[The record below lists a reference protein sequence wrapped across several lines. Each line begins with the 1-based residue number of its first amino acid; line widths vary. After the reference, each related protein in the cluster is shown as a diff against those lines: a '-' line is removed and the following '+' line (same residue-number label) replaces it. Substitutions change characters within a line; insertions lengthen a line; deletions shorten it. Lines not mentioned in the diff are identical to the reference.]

1 MAKAYVLLSWC
12 LLASHLLEGV
22 IMAQGPSPSLDG
34 AIAVSRFGLGARP
47 GELQACASD
56 PRGWLTAQIQRAGAD
71 QPDTPLPG
79 SADRFAAL
87 ISFRDQIK
95 DLKQGGRTAPQ
106 GGGATRAD
114 GTDFKRD
121 RRMAVRP
128 LLEGVRDEIFARTR
142 LGAGTAVPFR
152 ERWAL
157 FWANHFTVSTARLQ
171 SALLA
176 GPFER
181 EAIRP
186 NIFGRFEDLLV
197 ASTTHPGML
206 VYLDQAR
213 SAGPDSMAGTRRQ
226 AGLNENLAREIMELH
241 TIGADAGYTQ
251 ADVTEF
257 ARALT
262 GYSIGTARDAQG
274 AEGRFLFRANL
285 HEPGARTVLGKHYG
299 EDGAQ
304 QARTILRDL
313 AASPHTATHVAR
325 KLATHFVADTP
336 PPALIARL
344 RASYLKSDG
353 DLALL
358 AKTLVESPEAWSA
371 EPEKF
376 KTPNEFVLSSYRAV
390 GAAPSDPARE
400 VVQPLTAFGQRPYA
414 APQPNGWSD
423 LAGDWAAP
431 DALVKRLTWASQFS
445 GAYAPGMG
453 TPIDTAEA
461 ALGAR
466 MSTALRTALARA
478 ESRVEAFTIL
488 LMSAEFQRR

>member
-1 MAKAYVLLSWC
+1 MAPDSNPR
-12 LLASHLLEGV
+12 S
-22 IMAQGPSPSLDG
+22 SPSLDG

-47 GELQACASD
+47 GELQASSSD
-56 PRGWLTAQIQRAGAD
+56 PRGWLTAQIRRAGAD
-71 QPDTPLPG
+71 QPDSPLPG

-87 ISFRDQIK
+87 ISFRAEIK
-95 DLKQGGRTAPQ
+95 DLKQGGGKPGGRTETQ
-106 GGGATRAD
+106 GSAATNSQAD
-114 GTDFKRD
+114 GIDFKRD
-121 RRMAVRP
+121 RRMAVKP

-142 LGAGTAVPFR
+142 LGAGTAAPFR

-157 FWANHFTVSTARLQ
+157 FWANHFTVSTAKLQ

-241 TIGADAGYTQ
+241 TIGADAGYSQ

-262 GYSIGTARDAQG
+262 GYSIGTARDAEG

-285 HEPGARTVLGKHYG
+285 HEPGARTVLGKRYG
-299 EDGAQ
+299 ENGAR

-358 AKTLVESPEAWSA
+358 ARTLVESPEAWGA
-371 EPEKF
+371 ESEKF
-376 KTPNEFVLSSYRAV
+376 KTPNEFMLSSYRAV
-390 GAAPSDPARE
+390 GAVPGDPARE
-400 VVQPLTAFGQRPYA
+400 VVQPLTLFGQRPYA

-453 TPIDTAEA
+453 TPIDVAEA

-466 MSTALRTALARA
+466 MSAALRTALARA
-478 ESRVEAFTIL
+478 ESRVEAVTIL